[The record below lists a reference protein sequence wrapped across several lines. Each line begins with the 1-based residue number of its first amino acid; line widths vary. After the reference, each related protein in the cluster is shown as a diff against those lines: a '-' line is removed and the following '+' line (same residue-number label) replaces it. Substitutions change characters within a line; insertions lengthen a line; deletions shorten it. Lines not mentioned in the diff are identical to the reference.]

1 MLSSLRKSKYH
12 ARSNVRHNL
21 SQRVA
26 ETLMVGNNISVTV
39 FGVKERKKKEVDA
52 RKELQRAEK
61 QSSSRTI
68 KNRLIPLTYCGWN

>member
-1 MLSSLRKSKYH
+1 
-12 ARSNVRHNL
+12 
-21 SQRVA
+21 
-26 ETLMVGNNISVTV
+26 MVGNNISVTV

-68 KNRLIPLTYCGWN
+68 KNRLIPLTYCVWN

>member
-1 MLSSLRKSKYH
+1 
-12 ARSNVRHNL
+12 
-21 SQRVA
+21 
-26 ETLMVGNNISVTV
+26 MVGNNISVTV